1 MSNPQMIP
9 AGVFHLADSRAQRR
23 QIFTGSFSVLNG
35 HTVDYVVNNGGY
47 AMVWVETILMAQHG
61 SNGNMYRLDE
71 ISRYG
76 HDPILSDGSFQ
87 GSITFA
93 SSIGGDVNKTSLRL
107 TAATDLVANMHIN
120 VYYFNTET
128 GTEVSVASGLT
139 KIGAGV

>member
-1 MSNPQMIP
+1 MSDPQMTP
-9 AGVFHLADSRAQRR
+9 AGVFHLADARAQRR
-23 QIFTGSFSVLNG
+23 QIFTGNFSVSSGNS
-35 HTVDYVVNNGGY
+35 VDYVINNGGY
-47 AMVWVETILMAQHG
+47 GMVWVETILMAQHG

-76 HDPILSDGSFQ
+76 HDPILQDGAFS
-87 GSITFA
+87 GSISFV
-93 SSIGGDVNKTSLRL
+93 SSIGGDANKTGLRI
-107 TAATDLVANMHIN
+107 TAGSGLVANMHLN